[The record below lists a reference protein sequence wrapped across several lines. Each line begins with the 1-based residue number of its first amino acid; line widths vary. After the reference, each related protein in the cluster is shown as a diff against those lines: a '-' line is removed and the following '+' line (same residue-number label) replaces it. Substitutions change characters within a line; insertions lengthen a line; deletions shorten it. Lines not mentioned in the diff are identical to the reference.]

1 MSSLIAHPGRH
12 VQFVAYTPARLAVG
26 FVEASLRSDYVN
38 GTGSSPVAFLEGIY
52 VTTEHRRQGI
62 AAQLVDAVAAWASS
76 LGCREF
82 ASDAPLENELS
93 QRVHNALG
101 FRETERVVFFRKVL
115 R

>member
-1 MSSLIAHPGRH
+1 MTRHKTSFAGPTRRPYSSTLGIRIERYG
-12 VQFVAYTPARLAVG
+12 
-26 FVEASLRSDYVN
+26 
-38 GTGSSPVAFLEGIY
+38 SPVAFLEGIY
-52 VTTEHRRQGI
+52 VAAEHRRQGI
-62 AAQLVDAVAAWASS
+62 AARLVDAVAAWATS

-93 QRVHNALG
+93 QEVHKALG